1 MGGKSHQGNRHQAG
15 SRLMPWFENGL
26 GEKLWYEDAGCGVP
40 LVFMHGWCM
49 SSVVWQRQLCGL
61 SGKFRVVAPDLR
73 GHGKSRAASGQLDF
87 GRFTADLAD
96 LFRHLDLSQAILVGW
111 SMGAQIALNSYRQLH
126 DRLAG
131 LVLVSATPCF
141 TATDDFPFGLPRK
154 EAAGMHLKV
163 ERNIQR
169 ALDGFHGRMFADGEI
184 EDYQQGLQIREL
196 LASVVPPDTA
206 AAVDALDSL
215 AAADMR
221 PLLKDISVPVLVI
234 NGDRDLICLP
244 QASDY
249 LAEHIRSS
257 QRKVFAG
264 CGHAIFLTRSEQ
276 FNLEIIQ
283 YAGRICDS
291 NA

>member
-1 MGGKSHQGNRHQAG
+1 
-15 SRLMPWFENGL
+15 
-26 GEKLWYEDAGCGVP
+26 
-40 LVFMHGWCM
+40 M
-49 SSVVWQRQLCGL
+49 SSVVWQRQF
-61 SGKFRVVAPDLR
+61 SGISGAFRLVAPDLR
-73 GHGKSRAASGQLDF
+73 GHGKSRATSGQLDF
-87 GRFTADLAD
+87 ESFAADLSD
-96 LFRHLDLSQAILVGW
+96 LVHHLDLTQVVLVGW
-111 SMGAQIALNSYRQLH
+111 SMGAQIALKSYRQLH

-184 EDYQQGLQIREL
+184 EDHQQELQIREL
-196 LASVVPPDTA
+196 LDSVVPPDTA

-215 AAADMR
+215 AKADMR
-221 PLLKDISVPVLVI
+221 PLLADISAPVLI
-234 NGDRDLICLP
+234 LNGDRDIICLP

-257 QRKVFAG
+257 SRRVFAG
-264 CGHAIFLTRSEQ
+264 CGHAIFLTRPEQ
-276 FNLEIIQ
+276 FNQEIIQ

>member
-1 MGGKSHQGNRHQAG
+1 
-15 SRLMPWFENGL
+15 MPWFENRL
-26 GEKLWYEDAGCGVP
+26 GEKLWYEDAGCGIP
-40 LVFMHGWCM
+40 LLFMHGWCM
-49 SSVVWQRQLCGL
+49 SSVIWQRQFSGLCGT
-61 SGKFRVVAPDLR
+61 FRLVAPDLR
-73 GHGKSRAASGQLDF
+73 GHGKSRGASGQLDF
-87 GRFTADLAD
+87 GRFAADLED
-96 LFRHLDLSQAILVGW
+96 LVHHLDLAGVVLVGW
-111 SMGAQIALNSYRQLH
+111 SMGAQIALQSYRQLH

-141 TATDDFPFGLPRK
+141 TATEDFPFGLPRK

-184 EDYQQGLQIREL
+184 EDQQEALQIRAL
-196 LASVVPPDTA
+196 LDSVVPPDTA

-215 AAADMR
+215 AGADMR
-221 PLLKDISVPVLVI
+221 PFLKDISVPVLI
-234 NGDRDLICLP
+234 LNGDRDIICLP

-249 LAEHIRSS
+249 LAEHIKSS
-257 QRKVFAG
+257 IRRVFAG
-264 CGHAIFLTRSEQ
+264 CGHAIFLTRSHQ
-276 FNLEIIQ
+276 FNQEIIH